1 MKQFITF
8 LAIAVLAVAC
18 EKSTI
23 ENEKSVEAAT
33 QKVAGIVGTWKL
45 VAYWQDAGNGTG
57 RWVVPDFT
65 ETITFGEEGSFI
77 SSPRFPL
84 YSRGYTC
91 YTAQETQIAFYPKCR
106 ETCTRMY
113 QLVA

>member
-23 ENEKSVEAAT
+23 ENEKSVGAAT

-57 RWVVPDFT
+57 RWLLLISQNVNVRRRRKFYFLT
-65 ETITFGEEGSFI
+65 KFSF
-77 SSPRFPL
+77 
-84 YSRGYTC
+84 
-91 YTAQETQIAFYPKCR
+91 
-106 ETCTRMY
+106 
-113 QLVA
+113 V